1 MSVAQLVPDLL
12 IAGVQKAGTSALAQ
26 MLSVHPEVDFAAVK
40 EPGFLHLHENPELRR
55 LIHDDSVM
63 AHERMADPQVY
74 ARLFDIAPGQVS
86 SRLRAEASTVYFE
99 SERARAAVSAAR
111 MAGHQAQIV
120 LSLRDP
126 VRRAHSAW
134 LWMRKAGLEPLD
146 SFEAAL
152 EAEETRREQ
161 GWWIDYHYYSRG
173 LYLAPLNAWR
183 QAAGPDNCH
192 IVLFEQI
199 IQVSQRCDSLHI
211 ALGLDPDLS
220 VGLEPVNPSG
230 LHKSALRRGLA
241 HLADRHSFR
250 ERQWKQMLPESVRR
264 ALGRVRTVVK
274 DRLDQEL
281 LPPPTLDPTL
291 EKQLRARYADEVGA
305 LSETLGKDLPTLWW
319 GN

>member
-1 MSVAQLVPDLL
+1 MSAAQLVPDLL

-26 MLSVHPEVDFAAVK
+26 MFSLHPDVDFAAVK

-63 AHERMADPQVY
+63 SQERMADPAVY
-74 ARLFDIAPGQVS
+74 AGLFDVAPGQAS
-86 SRLRAEASTVYFE
+86 PRLRAEASTVYFE

-111 MAGHQAQIV
+111 IAGHQAQIV

-126 VRRAHSAW
+126 VSRAHSAW
-134 LWMRKAGLEPLD
+134 VWMRKAGLEPLD

-152 EAEETRREQ
+152 QAEEARREQ

-173 LYLAPLNAWR
+173 LYLTPLEAWQ

-192 IVLFEQI
+192 VVLFEQI
-199 IQVSQRCDSLHI
+199 IQTSQRCDNLHS
-211 ALGLDPDLS
+211 ALGLDPDLGS
-220 VGLEPVNPSG
+220 GLEPVNPSG
-230 LHKSALRRGLA
+230 LHKGALRRGLA

-250 ERQWKQMLPESVRR
+250 ERQWKQMLPESMRR
-264 ALGRVRTVVK
+264 ALGRVRMVVK
-274 DRLDQEL
+274 DRLDQGL

-291 EKQLRARYADEVGA
+291 EIQMRARYANEVDA
-305 LSETLGKDLPTLWW
+305 LSEKLGKDLPALWW